1 MQTQRTL
8 SGILVAVVLTLLPRA
23 TVYARTQGNVSSSVQ
38 AQELRFAVVH
48 AHFGNNCAGYLY
60 VSQESVR
67 YEEAVPG
74 NYKNH
79 SFQIPHA
86 AITAVQ
92 PWILLGQ
99 PQNVVEIKAA
109 QATYHFWVL
118 PMGADLNSAR
128 SSNLN
133 LIAAPA
139 QELIA
144 AIRNPKRALEQ
155 TVAKATVP
163 VAGTE
168 RGSTENSDATA
179 DGASTVARNKSSAKR
194 GLPPAGVDSSGDSD
208 PTAANREAPYKS
220 GAALG
225 QSSDDQ
231 LVPLPRPQGPSRTH
245 GAVRYVAPAGWTVQG
260 SANGATV
267 LTGPV
272 KREELPCEIR
282 MMPPMSM
289 RGDPATIGATIVQ
302 QAATAN
308 RLGQYTDSSGRDVR
322 LSREEGVA
330 GTGWAYT
337 DLSGQL
343 GNSGI
348 TARVLMVR
356 MGDQLLPIVGY
367 SKTWNC
373 LGNQAVRD
381 NDVWALFFHSL
392 QVPGYASESPE
403 LAQELIGQWMSA
415 SGSAGNSYTFAPNG
429 RFGSVSVYLGYAASS
444 TPGMVWEIDKSWK
457 GDGPYTVHGDRLHMQ
472 NPNGSETTKDETRF
486 FSIVRMPNDK
496 KPDGF
501 DLVLRVVE
509 RSWDGSDTWG
519 FKPGGNY
526 VLSLRKSNP
535 AGR

>member
-1 MQTQRTL
+1 MEMRRAL
-8 SGILVAVVLTLLPRA
+8 PGILVILTLLPCTIGYA
-23 TVYARTQGNVSSSVQ
+23 TVQGNDSSPLQ
-38 AQELRFAVVH
+38 AQERRFAVVH

-67 YEEAVPG
+67 YEALVPV

-79 SFQIPHA
+79 SFQISRA

-99 PQNVVEIKAA
+99 PQNVAEIKTA
-109 QATYHFWVL
+109 QASYHFWVL
-118 PMGADLNSAR
+118 PIGTDLNTAR

-133 LIAAPA
+133 VVAAPA
-139 QELIA
+139 QELIS

-155 TVAKATVP
+155 TVAKTAAP
-163 VAGTE
+163 DAGTQ
-168 RGSTENSDATA
+168 RASTENSDATA
-179 DGASTVARNKSSAKR
+179 DTTSRVARNKTSASR
-194 GLPPAGVDSSGDSD
+194 GQPPAGSDSSSDSG
-208 PTAANREAPYKS
+208 PTAATGAPYKR

-225 QSSDDQ
+225 QLSDDQ
-231 LVPLPRPQGPSRTH
+231 LVPLPRPEGPSRTH
-245 GAVRYVAPAGWTVQG
+245 GTVRYVPPAGWTVQG
-260 SANGATV
+260 SANGVTV

-272 KREELPCEIR
+272 KREELPCEIQ
-282 MMPPMSM
+282 MMPPISA
-289 RGDPATIGATIVQ
+289 RGDPATIGATMVQ
-302 QAATAN
+302 QGATAN
-308 RLGQYTDSSGRDVR
+308 RLGQYTDGSGRDVR

-343 GNSGI
+343 GNTGI
-348 TARVLMVR
+348 TARVLMVQ
-356 MGDQLLPIVGY
+356 MGDQLLPILGY
-367 SKTWNC
+367 SRTWNC
-373 LGNQAVRD
+373 LGNQAMRD
-381 NDVWALFFHSL
+381 NDVWALLFHSL
-392 QVPGYASESPE
+392 QVPGHASESPE
-403 LAQELIGQWMSA
+403 LAQELIGEWSSA

-429 RFGSVSVYLGYAASS
+429 RFGTVSVYLGYAASS

-496 KPDGF
+496 KPGGF
-501 DLVLRVVE
+501 DLVLRLVE

-519 FKPGGNY
+519 FSPGGNY

>member
-1 MQTQRTL
+1 MQTHKTF
-8 SGILVAVVLTLLPRA
+8 SGILVTIILILLPCA
-23 TVYARTQGNVSSSVQ
+23 TVYCTTQGSDSSSAQ
-38 AQELRFAVVH
+38 AQEVRFAVVH

-67 YEEAVPG
+67 YEALVPV

-79 SFQIPHA
+79 SFQISRA

-99 PQNVVEIKAA
+99 PQNVAEIKTA
-109 QATYHFWVL
+109 QASYHFWVL
-118 PMGADLNSAR
+118 PMGADLNAAR
-128 SSNLN
+128 SANLN
-133 LIAAPA
+133 IIAAPA
-139 QELIA
+139 QKLIA

-155 TVAKATVP
+155 TVAKTPVP
-163 VAGTE
+163 DAGTE
-168 RGSTENSDATA
+168 RASTENSDATA
-179 DGASTVARNKSSAKR
+179 DGAPNVARNKSSAKR
-194 GLPPAGVDSSGDSD
+194 GQPPAGVDSSGDSD
-208 PTAANREAPYKS
+208 PTAATEAAHKRD
-220 GAALG
+220 AALG

-231 LVPLPRPQGPSRTH
+231 LVPIPRPEGPSRTH
-245 GAVRYVAPAGWTVQG
+245 GAVRYVAPVGWTVQG
-260 SANGATV
+260 SVNGVTV

-282 MMPPMSM
+282 MMPPISM

-308 RLGQYTDSSGRDVR
+308 RLGQYTDGSGRDVR
-322 LSREEGVA
+322 VSREEGVA
-330 GTGWAYT
+330 GTGWTYT

-343 GNSGI
+343 GNTGI

-356 MGDQLLPIVGY
+356 MGDQLLPILGY
-367 SKTWNC
+367 SRTWNC
-373 LGNQAVRD
+373 LGNQAMRD
-381 NDVWALFFHSL
+381 NDVWALLFHSL

-403 LAQELIGQWMSA
+403 LAQELIGEWLSA

-486 FSIVRMPNDK
+486 FSIVRVPNDK
-496 KPDGF
+496 KPGGF
-501 DLVLRVVE
+501 DLVLRLVE

-526 VLSLRKSNP
+526 ILSLRKSNP